1 MFFHFH
7 TRKLQLIRVVCVP
20 HRVAKGTVKRRSP
33 SPNLFVIERSTREK
47 RGEKRGVMLLCQRKR
62 AKDRPVT
69 M

>member
-1 MFFHFH
+1 MFFHLH
-7 TRKLQLIRVVCVP
+7 TRKLRLICVVCLP

-33 SPNLFVIERSTREK
+33 SPDLFVIERSTREK
-47 RGEKRGVMLLCQRKR
+47 RGEKRGVMLLCERER